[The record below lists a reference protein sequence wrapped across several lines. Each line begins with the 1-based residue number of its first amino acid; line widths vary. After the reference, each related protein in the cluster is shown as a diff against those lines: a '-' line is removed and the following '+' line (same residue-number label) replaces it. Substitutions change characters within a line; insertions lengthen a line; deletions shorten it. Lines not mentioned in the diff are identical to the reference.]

1 MPTRHTSRPK
11 VPRSVR
17 EPQMLDAAV
26 RVFAERGYHG
36 ASMADIAAGAGVT
49 KPMVY
54 AYFGSKD
61 ELYLRCIDHAT
72 ERLLAAFDIAP
83 DDDES
88 PEETLWRRIL
98 SYFTFVGE
106 HRDEWL
112 VARRQAVASGG
123 PFSERIQ
130 KARSRAV
137 KLVVGQLEEAL
148 GGAVPPAARRE
159 LEPLAEAI
167 VGAGEALADWWVDHP
182 EESAEAMAQREM
194 NFVWLGLRG
203 LVGGERWSPRQVASS
218 A

>member
-1 MPTRHTSRPK
+1 
-11 VPRSVR
+11 
-17 EPQMLDAAV
+17 MLDTAV

-61 ELYLRCIDHAT
+61 DLYLRCIDHAT

-83 DDDES
+83 ADDEA

-98 SYFTFVGE
+98 SYFAFVGE
-106 HRDEWL
+106 HREEWL

-130 KARSRAV
+130 QARSRAV

-148 GGAVPPAARRE
+148 GGTVPPAARRE

-182 EESAEAMAQREM
+182 RESAEAMALREM
-194 NFVWLGLRG
+194 SFVWMGLRG
-203 LVGGERWSPRQVASS
+203 LVRGERWSPPAIASP